1 MDEIVKMVD
10 TRMKEYEEKL
20 QKVTPASSQPH
31 PDIVTLSQDFQN
43 FKTYVWKTLSLFKSH
58 IELSS
63 LAFERHEAYL
73 RKKVLLFHGVPEKPS
88 ENLRVTI
95 ANILNSHMNLSD
107 VSVKDL
113 QVCHRLGVGRD
124 KLRPVLVRFY
134 DIQKRHLVW
143 DNKTSLK
150 GSGITISEFLTISR
164 HNTFLKARKHFGL
177 KNCWTSDGKIIILLP
192 DKRRCKVETTS
203 ELQDL
208 ITKHPSKDNVSE
220 PADIL
225 PNIDEK
231 AYQKSPRRKRKH

>member
-1 MDEIVKMVD
+1 MESSH

-20 QKVTPASSQPH
+20 QKVTRASSQPH
-31 PDIVTLSQDFQN
+31 PDIAALSQDFQN

-63 LAFERHEAYL
+63 QAFERHEAYL
-73 RKKVLLFHGVPEKPS
+73 RKKVLLFHGVHENPND
-88 ENLRVTI
+88 NLRATI
-95 ANILNSHMNLSD
+95 ANILNSQMSLPD

-113 QVCHRLGVGRD
+113 QVCHRLGVRRD

-150 GSGITISEFLTISR
+150 GSGITVSEFLTISR

-177 KNCWTSDGKIIILLP
+177 KNCWTSDGKIVILLP
-192 DKRRCKVETTS
+192 DKRRCKVETSS

-208 ITKHPSKDNVSE
+208 ITEYPTKNNASETADN
-220 PADIL
+220 L
-225 PNIDEK
+225 LKIDEK
-231 AYQKSPRRKRKH
+231 IYQKSPRRKRKH